1 MPSFFHPD
9 AGAGQRWIDS
19 SEADITG
26 PEHFRRDG
34 RLNGS
39 PDSRGQDRVT
49 PQLRAAGPA
58 PEGVDRRHGSR
69 RDFLGRGGGR
79 LERPR
84 TAQNGSSS
92 MAQSQLI

>member
-1 MPSFFHPD
+1 MRDPPVGSIP
-9 AGAGQRWIDS
+9 ARQI
-19 SEADITG
+19 ITG

-39 PDSRGQDRVT
+39 PDSCGQDRVT

-58 PEGVDRRHGSR
+58 PEGVDHGRASR
-69 RDFLGRGGGR
+69 RNFLGRYGRR

-92 MAQSQLI
+92 MAQVKSVLGGG